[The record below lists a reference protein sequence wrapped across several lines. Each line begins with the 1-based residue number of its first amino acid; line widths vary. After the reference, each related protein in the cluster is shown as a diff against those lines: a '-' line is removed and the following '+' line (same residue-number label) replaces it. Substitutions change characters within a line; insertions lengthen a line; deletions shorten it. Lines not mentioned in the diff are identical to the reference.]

1 MRVGEAANDSTVTLA
16 PGETLQLCLPE
27 TPTTGYRWQVIAD
40 GSPACAIAGA
50 AIAAPSSSAVPG
62 RSGERC
68 WTVTAMRAGAGV
80 IELER
85 RRSWEAAGT
94 AGGVFRLHV
103 RVGGAQR

>member
-1 MRVGEAANDSTVTLA
+1 MRVGEAANDSTIALA
-16 PGETLQLCLPE
+16 PGETVELCLPE

-40 GSPACAIAGA
+40 GGPACAIADA
-50 AIAAPSSSAVPG
+50 AATAPSSSVPG

-68 WTVTAMRAGAGV
+68 WTVTAMRAGAGE

-85 RRSWEAAGT
+85 RRSWQTAGE

-103 RVGGAQR
+103 RVESAQR